1 MSITDF
7 TISQMRSKVTFK
19 SNAPIQDDSGG
30 LTDVFTTLV
39 VTRGRLRKQSGAKT
53 LESGELRFNS
63 DYELICR
70 YQNQLLIDPNAIVE
84 IGGVDFRIKEY
95 QIVDQIK
102 HMFIFILSVFE

>member
-19 SNAPIQDDSGG
+19 SNAPIRDDAGDS
-30 LTDVFTTLV
+30 TDVFSTLV
-39 VTRGRLRKQSGAKT
+39 VTRGRLRQLSGSKT
-53 LESGELRFNS
+53 LESGELRFNN

-70 YQNQLLIDPNAIVE
+70 YQNQLLIDPNSIVE

-95 QIVDQIK
+95 QMVDQIK